1 MKEPKNVRI
10 IVVPVGQMERE
21 DLEHIEDS
29 CFTSKAQVVNH
40 LFHTMKFLMMDKF
53 EIQKNKLY

>member
-21 DLEHIEDS
+21 DLEHI
-29 CFTSKAQVVNH
+29 KV
-40 LFHTMKFLMMDKF
+40 
-53 EIQKNKLY
+53 KNKDVKYIG